1 MKNIFWLFVSIL
13 LVSPLYAQGQ
23 QTNTSSMKTVPAAP
37 TASEERL
44 EKIHALEMEVV
55 DTAARQWA
63 FQIKNGVS
71 HTSLEDLK
79 QTAAKE
85 ENPRPYIHK
94 FLSLVEKY
102 LGQKEIPFITP
113 EEWEKFEENQQQIE
127 KLRNN
132 GQLNAA
138 IEKRRKMD
146 KKITALRK
154 PIFELD
160 ARHWAWR
167 IAEVKDTT
175 LEQLRSYSVQ
185 WVGEG
190 AENARL
196 ILAIEENLK
205 NGNTKRPS
213 DAEMKKLRKT
223 HEQIR
228 KLINKTKL

>member
-1 MKNIFWLFVSIL
+1 
-13 LVSPLYAQGQ
+13 
-23 QTNTSSMKTVPAAP
+23 
-37 TASEERL
+37 
-44 EKIHALEMEVV
+44 
-55 DTAARQWA
+55 
-63 FQIKNGVS
+63 
-71 HTSLEDLK
+71 
-79 QTAAKE
+79 
-85 ENPRPYIHK
+85 
-94 FLSLVEKY
+94 
-102 LGQKEIPFITP
+102 
-113 EEWEKFEENQQQIE
+113 
-127 KLRNN
+127 
-132 GQLNAA
+132 
-138 IEKRRKMD
+138 MD

-160 ARHWAWR
+160 AQHWAWR

-213 DAEMKKLRKT
+213 DAEMKKIRKT